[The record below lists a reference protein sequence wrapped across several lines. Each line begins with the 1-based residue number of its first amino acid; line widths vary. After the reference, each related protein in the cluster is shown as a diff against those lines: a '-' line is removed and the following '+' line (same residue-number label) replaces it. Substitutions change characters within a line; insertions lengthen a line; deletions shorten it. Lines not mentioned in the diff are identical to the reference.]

1 MGIHSR
7 RSGAG
12 GSVSGDRRSTR
23 THAVKPRHV
32 WSGLAA
38 AIAGASLLGLG
49 LSVDSPT
56 WAATGSGVLAVG
68 AAVAVRGGILR
79 DAFRTSPVGAELRH
93 VLRGT
98 ERPGVVPGEMVHNPA
113 AERAARAATRTTAA
127 LEAERHAAATP
138 PWSPAAGWVLLLVTL
153 VLVGSQWELVAHN
166 ATGRSNSYRDTGLAI
181 LVGLAGLRFA
191 LSPGRH
197 VVAGAI
203 AAVAGAGLVLGGL
216 LAVHDDGGLVVVE
229 GVCGALTLVAVIA
242 GWAGRRSVR
251 LPAPD
256 TVGGGGRSKPPA
268 EAVAEGAT
276 TYPDAR
282 RPSTTST
289 ARSTH
294 EDL

>member
-1 MGIHSR
+1 MG
-7 RSGAG
+7 
-12 GSVSGDRRSTR
+12 DRSTR
-23 THAVKPRHV
+23 TRAVKPRQV
-32 WSGLAA
+32 WSGLVA

-49 LSVDSPT
+49 LSVGAPT
-56 WAATGSGVLAVG
+56 WMAVGAGVLVLG

-79 DAFRTSPVGAELRH
+79 DAFSTSPARAELRH
-93 VLRGT
+93 LVRGT
-98 ERPGVVPGEMVHNPA
+98 ERPGVVPGEMVRDPA
-113 AERAARAATRTTAA
+113 AQRTARAATRTTAA
-127 LEAERHAAATP
+127 LESQRHAAVTP

-153 VLVGSQWELVAHN
+153 VLVVSQWELVAHD

-181 LVGLAGLRFA
+181 LIGLAGLRLA

-197 VVAGAI
+197 VVAGTV

-216 LAVHDDGGLVVVE
+216 LAVHDDGGLAVVE
-229 GVCGALTLVAVIA
+229 VACGALALVAVIA

-256 TVGGGGRSKPPA
+256 TVGGGGQSKPVA

-276 TYPDAR
+276 TVAEAHR
-282 RPSTTST
+282 QSTASS

-294 EDL
+294 EDR